1 MAELPRIDSA
11 RNTPGEVLNRAE
23 EMVLRY
29 EEGYTHMQEALL
41 SLRRE
46 LSFFHD
52 PLEQAY
58 WMARAEFL
66 LGSLKRSIGDR
77 RAADAFFQRSLHFAE
92 EALARRE
99 FSDGFRILADSLG
112 QLLTLRGILFQL
124 SNGLRAR
131 DAAIMALE
139 LDWSNLRAHVSV
151 GAYYLN
157 APEVAGG
164 DVEYATGILSNV
176 VADKRSTAVERFL
189 AYSFLALGY
198 DELDER
204 RRSHDSYR
212 KAAEIFPRN
221 PWLTSIAAEIDA
233 PPV

>member
-1 MAELPRIDSA
+1 MAGLPWVTSA
-11 RNTPGEVLNRAE
+11 RNSPGEAVNRAE
-23 EMVLRY
+23 QMVLRY
-29 EEGYTHMQEALL
+29 EAGYTYMQETLL
-41 SLRRE
+41 NLRRE

-52 PLEQAY
+52 PLEQSY

-66 LGSLKRSIGDR
+66 LGGLTRSIGDR
-77 RAADAFFQRSLHFAE
+77 RGADALFQRSLHFAE

-164 DVEYATGILSNV
+164 DVEYATTILANVIADRRSNQI
-176 VADKRSTAVERFL
+176 ERFL
-189 AYSFLALGY
+189 AYGFLALGY
-198 DELDER
+198 DELDDR
-204 RRSHDSYR
+204 RRAHESYR
-212 KAAEIFPRN
+212 EAAQIFPRN
-221 PWLTSIAAEIDA
+221 PWLTSVADEIEA
-233 PPV
+233 PPS

>member
-1 MAELPRIDSA
+1 MAGLPGIDSA
-11 RNTPGEVLNRAE
+11 RNSPGGAVSHAE

-29 EEGYTHMQEALL
+29 EAGYTHMQETLL
-41 SLRRE
+41 TLRRE

-52 PLEQAY
+52 PLEQSY

-66 LGSLKRSIGDR
+66 LGALKRSIGDR

-112 QLLTLRGILFQL
+112 QLLTLRGLLFQL

-131 DAAIMALE
+131 DSAIMALE
-139 LDWSNLRAHVSV
+139 LDWNNRRAHISV

-164 DVEYATGILSNV
+164 DVDYATSILANV
-176 VADKRSTAVERFL
+176 VADRRSNDIERFL
-189 AYSFLALGY
+189 AYGFLALGY
-198 DELDER
+198 DDLDER
-204 RRSHDSYR
+204 RRSHEAYR
-212 KAAEIFPRN
+212 QAAAIFPRN
-221 PWLTSIAAEIDA
+221 PWLTSIAGEIEI
-233 PPV
+233 PQP